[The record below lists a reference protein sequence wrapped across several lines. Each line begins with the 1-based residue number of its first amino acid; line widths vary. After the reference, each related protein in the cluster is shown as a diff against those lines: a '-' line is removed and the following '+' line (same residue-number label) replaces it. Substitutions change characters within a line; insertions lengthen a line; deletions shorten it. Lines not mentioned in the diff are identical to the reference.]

1 MMLCGADLSMCTVL
15 SKTVPVVKENIGIAF
30 PPQYT
35 SYPFFSGW
43 SGIEASKTCHFGGSG
58 VKPMKNLTC
67 SRPVLDPIFH
77 WL

>member
-35 SYPFFSGW
+35 SYPFFLVGA
-43 SGIEASKTCHFGGSG
+43 GSKLLKRVTLGA
-58 VKPMKNLTC
+58 LE
-67 SRPVLDPIFH
+67 
-77 WL
+77 